1 MLSFILKLWTFEKL
15 ISIDNTV
22 VMAFSLSNKVNEMQK
37 KKKVSMSQKNL
48 EDCEDG
54 ASWAVP
60 SGSDS
65 VGPWTEA

>member
-1 MLSFILKLWTFEKL
+1 MLSFILNLWTFEKL

-37 KKKVSMSQKNL
+37 KKEKVSMSQKNL
-48 EDCEDG
+48 KDCEDG

-65 VGPWTEA
+65 AGP